1 MEKATISGI
10 VELIANVWQGD
21 VTLPKNVAE
30 QFFKDGETLNKERII
45 IKDNFDGTF
54 TFTRNNIVSTAKENG
69 HIYKM
74 PSFADEVKCLMKSA
88 LNDGKSYNFMLTGP
102 MGTGKTEFV
111 YEIAKEQGL
120 KVFQINGSETLTP
133 MDFQGSMA
141 VKVDEKTGQ
150 NYTVFEKGVLYRAF
164 IEGTEVDEN
173 GNQILYNADGTVN
186 TDGNGFPK
194 VIGKPAIFFLDE
206 FASIL
211 PEVFLG
217 VFNRVMEIQR
227 NSADGRYMEIA
238 GENGKVIKSHPAM
251 CMFFSGN
258 TVGAGNSGKYQMS
271 YTAQSNRM
279 DESTLNRISVTYA
292 FGYNKVAERNI
303 AMGLLNDDFEV
314 EKLLKLRDDMR
325 NLYRNEKVER
335 LFSTRTIVQICNVAV
350 AFRKAGFNDWI
361 TRAIK
366 SSIFNQLPENDK
378 NAWNE
383 TIRAIWNVDIMGSM
397 QKEKN
402 EYDYF

>member
-1 MEKATISGI
+1 MENATMTTII
-10 VELIANVWQGD
+10 DLIANVWQGD
-21 VTLPKNVAE
+21 VTLPSGVAE
-30 QFFKDGETLNKERII
+30 QFIEDTETLNKERILV
-45 IKDNFDGTF
+45 KNNFDGTY
-54 TFTRNNIVSTAKENG
+54 TFTRNNIKSSAPAG
-69 HIYKM
+69 HTYQM
-74 PSFADEVKCLMKSA
+74 PKFANEVKCLMSNALKS
-88 LNDGKSYNFMLTGP
+88 GKSYNFMLTGP

-120 KVFQINGSETLTP
+120 KVFQINGSENLTP
-133 MDFQGSMA
+133 FDFHGSMA

-150 NYTVFEKGVLYRAF
+150 NYTCFDKGILYRAF
-164 IEGTEVDEN
+164 IEGTEVDGN

-186 TDGNGFPK
+186 TDGSGFPK

-227 NSADGRYMEIA
+227 NSADGRYMEIP
-238 GENGKVIKSHPAM
+238 GENGKIVKSHPAM

-258 TVGAGNSGKYQMS
+258 TVGTGNNGRFQMS
-271 YTAQSNRM
+271 YTAQSNKM

-292 FGYNKVAERNI
+292 FGYNKMAERNI
-303 AMGLLNDDFEV
+303 AMGMLNDDFEV
-314 EKLLKLRDDMR
+314 ERLLKLRDDMR
-325 NLYRNEKVER
+325 VMYRNEKVER
-335 LFSTRTIVQICNVAV
+335 LFSTRTLVQICNVAV
-350 AFRKAGFNDWI
+350 AFRQSGFTDWI

-383 TIRAIWNVDIMGSM
+383 TVRAIWNVDFIA
-397 QKEKN
+397 EEN
-402 EYDYF
+402 TETEYDYF